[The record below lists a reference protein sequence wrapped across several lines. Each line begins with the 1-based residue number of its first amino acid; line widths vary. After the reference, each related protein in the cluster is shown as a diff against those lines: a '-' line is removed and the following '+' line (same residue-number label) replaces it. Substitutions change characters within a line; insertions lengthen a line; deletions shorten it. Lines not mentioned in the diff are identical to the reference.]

1 MPAQAKITAHPRRAH
16 SASPASRKG
25 ALLRRASGA
34 SGAAREAPPAP
45 SLGNVVLT
53 SSAAGQSL
61 TEPLTDRDVRWAV
74 HREMWHAS
82 PLAKVRFCRRYS
94 ADRDAEVLPLVVSP
108 HAEGGVNAG
117 VGGLRV
123 CACWHSCLTCGAK
136 IAVYRAR
143 VLEHVFKIWD
153 VLGGSVVLV
162 TLSGRHH
169 LGQSLEALVTGER
182 SGWKSVTSRRP
193 WRADRDKLG
202 VEWCV
207 RAFETTYG
215 DEHGWHP
222 HYHTFLLVEGKI
234 SDERAQA
241 LCTPMWE
248 RWRQGLAKEGMT
260 AVAQVRR
267 NGVQESA
274 GFDVKVMDISEGA
287 GAMGRY
293 PFTMALE
300 AVGAV
305 FKHGRTTD
313 RNGRSRGQ
321 RHRTPF
327 EIMEHYAVAVAEGDD
342 QDAAENLALINEWS
356 ETATKMRFR
365 QCPLPPGMRAWFTEK
380 ARELRIPGQ
389 LLEDEGEDEDQLD
402 QLAAEA
408 EAENTIT
415 AAYLP
420 KGAWLGAVAYEL
432 DTLRAAGRTG
442 GFSGVVAWFDQRR
455 IPLEITQVGEDLLA
469 FEATSAQRGYEPG
482 SGRGSKAVTTASS
495 RVK

>member
-1 MPAQAKITAHPRRAH
+1 
-16 SASPASRKG
+16 
-25 ALLRRASGA
+25 
-34 SGAAREAPPAP
+34 
-45 SLGNVVLT
+45 
-53 SSAAGQSL
+53 
-61 TEPLTDRDVRWAV
+61 
-74 HREMWHAS
+74 MWRVS

-108 HAEGGVNAG
+108 HAEGGVNPG

-123 CACWHSCLTCGAK
+123 CGCWHSCLTCGAK

-143 VLEHVFKIWD
+143 LLEHVFKIWHA
-153 VLGGSVVLV
+153 LGGSVIMA
-162 TLSGRHH
+162 TFSARHH
-169 LGQSLEALVTGER
+169 QGQTLEELMKGLR
-182 SGWKSVTSRRP
+182 SGWKAVVSGRP

-202 VEWCV
+202 VEWYV
-207 RAFETTYG
+207 RAMEVTHG

-222 HYHTFLLVEGKI
+222 HYHVFLLVTGKI
-234 SDERAQA
+234 SEERAQA

-248 RWRQGLAKEGMT
+248 RWRQGLAKVGMT
-260 AVAQVRR
+260 AIAQVRR
-267 NGVQESA
+267 NGELESA
-274 GFDVKVMDISEGA
+274 GFDVKVMDITEGA

-300 AVGAV
+300 AVGGV
-305 FKHGRTTD
+305 FKHGRGTD
-313 RNGRSRGQ
+313 RDGRSKGQ

-327 EIMEHYAVAVAEGDD
+327 EIMEHYAVAVAEGDEP
-342 QDAAENLALINEWS
+342 DAAENLALINEWA

-365 QCPLPPGMRAWFTEK
+365 QCPFPPGMRAYFTEK

-389 LLEDEGEDEDQLD
+389 LLEDADAGEDNEDQLD

-408 EAENTIT
+408 DAENTVT

-442 GFSGVVAWFDQRR
+442 GFAGVVAWFDQRR
-455 IPLEITQVGEDLLA
+455 IPLEITQVGEELLA
-469 FEATSAQRGYEPG
+469 FEVASAQRAGYVPG

-495 RVK
+495 